1 MVLENIPN
9 ITSINVEDILTQVST
24 LMTIFQAI
32 GGLVVDYIVFN
43 IINIFWNRKKR
54 REIKKIR
61 ELLEEINTK
70 LSKKR

>member
-32 GGLVVDYIVFN
+32 GGLVVAYIVFN